1 MNLKKKKKHSIKN
14 KLVVI
19 IISAL
24 IVVFS
29 ITTVLISLS
38 IKSSMTDVLLVKS
51 TETANEVASLAELVI
66 KSNKDNDVIPEL
78 QKLVEEKAS
87 KDNIEYAVIIDTNV
101 KAIAHSDKVKLGKV
115 YDDQYTIDGA
125 KNGKTQSSKFY
136 ADVQKVWTYD
146 IMVPIYKDG
155 KIYGALDIGIPIS
168 GIDTVVTSFLKIQ
181 TILIVI
187 SLVLAGIIIIYSLNK
202 AFNAMKVL
210 VDVIDETSK
219 LNLKESNRLDVFSKR
234 NDEIGD
240 ISNSLINMRKILS
253 NMVLSIKSSTN
264 RIDEFVYELLKTTDE
279 SVNSING
286 ITQSISEIAKSAQSQ
301 ATDLQDEVSEI
312 NVLGSEIENV
322 TNNTINISDKINYT
336 KTLSENGIS
345 VVRNLSSCAIKNK
358 DISENIMAIVE
369 DVDKD
374 SKDISSIVDTIT
386 EIANQTNLLALNA
399 SIEAARAG
407 ESGKGF
413 TVVAEE
419 VKKLA
424 EQTSQF
430 TNEIRDKVNSIQAS
444 SNSAVSSM
452 QKNIS
457 IVDENNEAVIKTN
470 SIFNELSEELII
482 LNKAINNIAE
492 YSKNMNLKKNLIL
505 EISQNISA
513 TSEETSAATD
523 EIYTISTNEVTKME
537 NLYKE
542 VEGLQSCS
550 KSLTEEV
557 NKFNI

>member
-66 KSNKDNDVIPEL
+66 KSNKENDVIPEL

-101 KAIAHSDKVKLGKV
+101 KAIAHSDKVKIGKV

-219 LNLKESNRLDVFSKR
+219 LNLNESNRLDVFSKR

-240 ISNSLINMRKILS
+240 ISNSLINMREILS
-253 NMVLSIKSSTN
+253 NMVLSINSSTN

>member
-29 ITTVLISLS
+29 ITTILISIS

-66 KSNKDNDVIPEL
+66 KSNKENDVIPEL

-187 SLVLAGIIIIYSLNK
+187 SLVLVGIIIIYSLNK

-210 VDVIDETSK
+210 VDVINETSK

-240 ISNSLINMRKILS
+240 ISNSLINMREILS

-312 NVLGSEIENV
+312 NVLGGEIENV

-430 TNEIRDKVNSIQAS
+430 TNEIRDKVNSIQAR

-492 YSKNMNLKKNLIL
+492 YSKNMNLRKNSIL
-505 EISQNISA
+505 DISQNISA
-513 TSEETSAATD
+513 VSEETSAATD
-523 EIYTISTNEVTKME
+523 EIHTISTNQVTKME

>member
-29 ITTVLISLS
+29 ITTILISIS

-66 KSNKDNDVIPEL
+66 KSNKENDVIPEL

-101 KAIAHSDKVKLGKV
+101 KAIAHSDKVKIGKI

-125 KNGKTQSSKFY
+125 KNGKIQSSKFY

-146 IMVPIYKDG
+146 IMVPIHKDG

-168 GIDTVVTSFLKIQ
+168 GIDTVITNFLKIQ

-187 SLVLAGIIIIYSLNK
+187 SLVLVGIIIIYSLNK

-210 VDVIDETSK
+210 VDVINETSK
-219 LNLKESNRLDVFSKR
+219 LNLKESNKLDVFSKR

-240 ISNSLINMRKILS
+240 ISNSLINMREILS

-264 RIDEFVYELLKTTDE
+264 RIDEFSYELLKTTDE

-312 NVLGSEIENV
+312 NVLGGEIENV

-430 TNEIRDKVNSIQAS
+430 TNEIRDKVNSIQAR

-492 YSKNMNLKKNLIL
+492 YSKNMNLRKNSIL
-505 EISQNISA
+505 DISQNISA
-513 TSEETSAATD
+513 ASEETSAATD
-523 EIYTISTNEVTKME
+523 EIHTISTNQVTKME
-537 NLYKE
+537 SLYKE

-557 NKFNI
+557 DKFDI

>member
-1 MNLKKKKKHSIKN
+1 MNSKKSKKHSIKN
-14 KLVVI
+14 KLVI
-19 IISAL
+19 TIISAL

-38 IKSSMTDVLLVKS
+38 LKSSMTNILLEKS
-51 TETANEVASLAELVI
+51 IDTANEVASLVDFVI
-66 KSNKDNDVIPEL
+66 KSNKEEIPEL

-87 KDNIEYAVIIDTNV
+87 KDNISYAVIIDTNL
-101 KAIAHSDKVKLGKV
+101 KAVAHSDKGKIGKV
-115 YDDQYTIDGA
+115 YDDDYTKDGA
-125 KNGKTQSSKFY
+125 KNGKIQSSKFY
-136 ADVQKVWTYD
+136 ADVQQTWTYD
-146 IMVPIYKDG
+146 IMVPVHKDG
-155 KIYGALDIGIPIS
+155 NLYGALDIGIPIS
-168 GIDTVVTSFLKIQ
+168 GIDSVIMGFLKIQ
-181 TILIVI
+181 IILILI
-187 SLVLAGIIIIYSLNK
+187 GLVLVGIVTIFSLNK
-202 AFNAMKVL
+202 SLNAINVL
-210 VDVIDETSK
+210 MNVIDETSK
-219 LNLKESNRLDVFSKR
+219 LNLKESSKLDVLSKR
-234 NDEIGD
+234 NDEIGS
-240 ISNSLINMRKILS
+240 ISNSLINMREILR

-264 RIDEFVYELLKTTDE
+264 RIDEFSYELVKTTDE

-301 ATDLQDEVSEI
+301 AIDLQDEVSEI

-345 VVRNLSSCAIKNK
+345 VVSNLSSCAIKNK
-358 DISENIMAIVE
+358 DISKNIMAIVE

-386 EIANQTNLLALNA
+386 EIASQTNLLALNA

-430 TNEIRDKVNSIQAS
+430 TNEIRDKVNSIQGR
-444 SNSAVSSM
+444 SNSAVLSM
-452 QKNIS
+452 QENIS

-492 YSKNMNLKKNLIL
+492 YSKNMNLKKNSIL
-505 EISQNISA
+505 DISQNISA
-513 TSEETSAATD
+513 ASEETSASTD
-523 EIYTISTNEVTKME
+523 EIHTISTNQVTKME
-537 NLYKE
+537 NLYEE
-542 VEGLQSCS
+542 VERLQSCS
-550 KSLTEEV
+550 KSLSEEV
-557 NKFNI
+557 AKFNI